1 MQDSTLPS
9 APNKLISSALGQVG
23 RIHFTRS
30 ILTQSVLSLPC
41 AICNMAFIQ
50 AVIRVLVHC
59 EGSIRSHSI
68 HTHCF
73 IYLNVWLLTHT
84 SPVLF
89 PGRQINC
96 CCCTWMR
103 CFAKHRHK
111 YMRIRK
117 FHTVTCLTDWEN
129 LKRSGGHG
137 WMESHTGSRRLEFV
151 PSETKCHRPF
161 SQHNHIVTCCFM
173 LTMHYKDYV
182 PMCFGRGVMVL
193 FFLYLGVFKF

>member
-30 ILTQSVLSLPC
+30 ILTQSMLSLPC

-84 SPVLF
+84 SPVWF

-96 CCCTWMR
+96 CCCPWMR

-117 FHTVTCLTDWEN
+117 FHTMTCLTDWEN
-129 LKRSGGHG
+129 LKRSGG
-137 WMESHTGSRRLEFV
+137 WMVESYWIQ
-151 PSETKCHRPF
+151 ETRVCVQWNQMSPIFF
-161 SQHNHIVTCCFM
+161 STQPHCNLMLFHVNHA
-173 LTMHYKDYV
+173 L
-182 PMCFGRGVMVL
+182 
-193 FFLYLGVFKF
+193 